1 MKKEIKVKKEKSVFE
16 ALSTVD
22 TSDSVSK
29 IKSGNNELSYLS
41 WADAWTVV
49 MKKYPEASYEILKDE
64 DTKMPYFS
72 SELGIMCFTRVTI
85 EGISRVMWLPVMN
98 NFHIA
103 LKLTAYTCVH
113 YGKKKN
119 VEPATMTDINKTI
132 MRCLTKNLAMFGAG
146 INIYSGE
153 DLPLSESD
161 FLSEEEKA
169 VSEQE
174 KEKAKEKAKLDRF
187 IAAAKEKVE
196 KYFEDPSN
204 ELAKKG
210 FEGAK
215 NWAVENDIKEVLK
228 QIKTYEEA
236 FENMKDDDEA
246 VQEKFNSV
254 VGKEMKVVD
263 DLIDF

>member
-1 MKKEIKVKKEKSVFE
+1 
-16 ALSTVD
+16 
-22 TSDSVSK
+22 
-29 IKSGNNELSYLS
+29 
-41 WADAWTVV
+41 
-49 MKKYPEASYEILKDE
+49 
-64 DTKMPYFS
+64 
-72 SELGIMCFTRVTI
+72 
-85 EGISRVMWLPVMN
+85 MWLPVMN

-174 KEKAKEKAKLDRF
+174 KEKAKEKAQLDRYQHLFSSQTF
-187 IAAAKEKVE
+187 IFF
-196 KYFEDPSN
+196 YFAHIF
-204 ELAKKG
+204 LLL
-210 FEGAK
+210 
-215 NWAVENDIKEVLK
+215 IK
-228 QIKTYEEA
+228 IY
-236 FENMKDDDEA
+236 
-246 VQEKFNSV
+246 
-254 VGKEMKVVD
+254 
-263 DLIDF
+263 